1 MYFSAKGGK
10 TGVTS
15 SLLLSPFGPRPR
27 LFDLIN
33 HSSWPEERCVQLDVE
48 AFLLKKF
55 RFVYI
60 WHIDHIDVLA

>member
-15 SLLLSPFGPRPR
+15 SLLLSPFERPR

-48 AFLLKKF
+48 AFLYFNFQVCMYGIK
-55 RFVYI
+55 
-60 WHIDHIDVLA
+60 